1 MNTVLKTTVFILST
15 LIIFTGCEQKRRS
28 SDSHDNATQND
39 TARPSFH
46 IDESG
51 ATRLPP
57 PAANIEFEG
66 QTPLT
71 KDRAT
76 GGAKSARPGNN
87 WIYDTASKEGFFL
100 VAASS
105 NPMYKGG
112 DMIRRIDLEGKISE
126 FDYDQ
131 TSDGKQGA
139 FIYVSDDMRAAVPVH
154 NVDAS
159 GLFSGR
165 ICGFVPGPNKT
176 IFALAGSVEGGV
188 AFLINPYEK
197 AQAFTP
203 LQAIRLPRAT
213 RPCRAVYSD
222 TLKKLYVVDVTQTE
236 AKNGQEGIYVADIY
250 GDGRSMTASFYLFGV
265 KHKIN
270 SHSINNFQGLD
281 LYNDTLYLLSG
292 NARFDA
298 EWEAVVYQVPLNTAG
313 EPLFDAL
320 TYTRTHNPIMRVQGC
335 GMSSWNIGAI
345 AAIDTADGPILLTTG
360 TNNTVAWDMSSVE
373 LKKIDL
379 DPNKPGIQGFNLEKN
394 GRGGLKLAYAPKG
407 DLIFQLP
414 HCRSEKNKTKIA
426 GTTEMLAFNLM
437 SFATKHFK
445 PADVYDAG
453 FRELLLSLKGAAY
466 FPQFAMTFADFAVG
480 PKHIAVLGSSE
491 SNISGLS
498 AGGDVII
505 IDRQKKTPIAFNRPA
520 DMRRAHE
527 IRYGFKL
534 AQGDSQFE
542 DAEQNS
548 RAVIWI
554 P

>member
-1 MNTVLKTTVFILST
+1 VNTTLKATVFILAT
-15 LIIFTGCEQKRRS
+15 LIILTGCEQTRRS
-28 SDSHDNATQND
+28 SDSHHNAPPND
-39 TARPSFH
+39 TPRPGF
-46 IDESG
+46 IDDSG
-51 ATRLPP
+51 TRRLDPP
-57 PAANIEFEG
+57 TILEQQEG
-66 QTPLT
+66 KTPST

-87 WIYDTASKEGFFL
+87 WLYDTASKEGFFL

-105 NPMYKGG
+105 APLYKGG
-112 DMIRRIDLEGKISE
+112 DMIRRIDLAGKISE

-131 TSDGKQGA
+131 TNDGKQGA
-139 FIYVSDDMRAAVPVH
+139 FIYIPDEMRPAIPTH
-154 NVDAS
+154 NVDAA

-188 AFLINPYEK
+188 AFLLDPYEK

-203 LQAIRLPRAT
+203 LQAISLPRAT

-250 GDGRSMTASFYLFGV
+250 GDNRTTTASFYVFGV

-313 EPLFDAL
+313 EPLFDSL
-320 TYTRTHNPIMRVQGC
+320 SYTRTHNPIMRVQGC

-360 TNNTVAWDMSSVE
+360 TNTTIAWDMSSSE

-379 DPNKPGIQGFNLEKN
+379 NPNMPGIQGFNLEKN
-394 GRGGLKLAYAPKG
+394 GRGGLKFNYAPKG

-414 HCRSEKNKTKIA
+414 HCRSEKNKIKIA
-426 GTTEMLAFNLM
+426 GTTDMLAFNIM
-437 SFATKHFK
+437 SFTTKNFK

-453 FRELLLSLKGAAY
+453 YRELLLSLKGAAY
-466 FPQFAMTFADFAVG
+466 FPQFSMTFADFSVG
-480 PKHIAVLGSSE
+480 TKHIAVLGASE

-505 IDRQKKTPIAFNRPA
+505 IDRQKKTPIAFDRPK

-534 AQGDSQFE
+534 AQGDAQFE
-542 DAEQNS
+542 GAEQNS